1 MNFTKKQ
8 KLFLHGVLFHYVS
21 NQEVESSTRINVEK
35 IMDILSEDLLDGSQT
50 ASYQKFKFDDDDDL
64 DADFDRI
71 ENMDLFTSLSD
82 LRVKDSKTNR
92 SYVLQFIRT
101 GPNMLC
107 FDLYEGDNIVDTVYD
122 VKGVTRQ
129 GTSLILHKDDP
140 KKSYLYTV
148 SKFPKD
154 WTLQLPVGKKFV
166 L

>member
-21 NQEVESSTRINVEK
+21 NQEVESSVRINVEK
-35 IMDILSEDLLDGSQT
+35 IMDLLSEDLLDAAT
-50 ASYQKFKFDDDDDL
+50 VVPYQKFKFDDDDDL
-64 DADFDRI
+64 DADYDRI

-92 SYVLQFIRT
+92 SYVLQFVRT

-107 FDLYEGDNIVDTVYD
+107 FDLYDGDNIVDTVYD

-140 KKSYLYTV
+140 SESYLYAV

-154 WTLQLPVGKKFV
+154 WTLQLPVGKKIV